1 MNIPCYL
8 IPAIGDVY
16 VACADRLVDSIR
28 NFYPDANITVQIN
41 GKGTGSVETSKLA
54 ITSNEITANGAA
66 NTSAGYIIC
75 NKGTALAVSLADGTV
90 IGETKFFS
98 NKGAGDATI
107 TPANMAGGTSV
118 TIEQFEAFSF
128 IWDGANWYIYANYS
142 GTLNP

>member
-1 MNIPCYL
+1 MATIDEESQNSILGLMILNQDVTTQGL
-8 IPAIGDVY
+8 IAAKRGIY
-16 VACADRLVDSIR
+16 YSRLFEKPTR
-28 NFYPDANITVQIN
+28 HAWYQIDF
-41 GKGTGSVETSKLA
+41 A
-54 ITSNEITANGAA
+54 SNEITANGAA

-107 TPANMAGGTSV
+107 TPANLAGGTSV
-118 TIEQFEAFSF
+118 TIEQFEAVSF